1 MCEVQYVHVLIVL
14 LNPHFYLQVDFD
26 NPDYEKFPNFKN
38 VVGYEA
44 VVGPGDV
51 LYIPMYW

>member
-1 MCEVQYVHVLIVL
+1 MDSYQCYVT
-14 LNPHFYLQVDFD
+14 NAYFYFQVDFD
-26 NPDYEKFPNFKN
+26 NPDYEKFPNFKH

>member
-1 MCEVQYVHVLIVL
+1 MNNTHVRVQFSCIHI
-14 LNPHFYLQVDFD
+14 FYLQVDFD
-26 NPDYEKFPNFKN
+26 NPDHEKFPNFKN

-44 VVGPGDV
+44 IVGPGDV